1 MRRLFCAW
9 RRWNEVDRGVKE
21 RLEKGGRVGGMGR
34 GRVFLWGGM
43 GEGWVVGEARK
54 LMIECGV
61 FFWEE

>member
-1 MRRLFCAW
+1 M
-9 RRWNEVDRGVKE
+9 DRGVKE